1 AAPRPIGIAIIAAMT
16 TIFIVPIISAQ
27 IPHSP
32 SPTYGCHVV
41 EVRKSVIGTL
51 EKNSKDCEINV
62 YRIPMVATTDTKVIN
77 NSIIGII
84 LSNIFDLFL
93 VFLTICSR
101 ILLLL
106 MINLSLL

>member
-1 AAPRPIGIAIIAAMT
+1 MT

-32 SPTYGCHVV
+32 SPTYGRHVV
-41 EVRKSVIGTL
+41 ELRTSVIGTL
-51 EKNSKDCEINV
+51 EKKSKDYAINV
-62 YRIPMVATTDTKVIN
+62 YRIPIVATTDTKVIN
-77 NSIIGII
+77 YSIIVII

-106 MINLSLL
+106 MIDLSLL